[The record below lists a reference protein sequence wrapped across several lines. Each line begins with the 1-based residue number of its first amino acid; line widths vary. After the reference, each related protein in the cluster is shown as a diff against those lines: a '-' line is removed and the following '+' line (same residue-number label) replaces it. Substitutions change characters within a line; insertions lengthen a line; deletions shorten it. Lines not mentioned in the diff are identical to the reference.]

1 MIYAGVDPSFTKTG
15 VCLLDTELK
24 KIKFIAICPEG
35 KNIDYKHTLDRSA
48 FVAVSIIRHLD
59 LNKDSI
65 VILEEPLLSSIKASS
80 LGILS
85 GVVAWSLSFI
95 PSIKALYS
103 IKPTYVAGLNRQLAK
118 RLGLTK
124 KAASQY
130 VASKV
135 LEFLVETKGY
145 DIELYTSI
153 INKDG
158 QPKKRSLSHDEAE
171 AFLLLTALLQNKDF
185 FTIDDMN
192 KLASINIAFKKQIS
206 ITKIKGE

>member
-1 MIYAGVDPSFTKTG
+1 MIYVGIDPSFTKTG
-15 VCLLDTELK
+15 VCYLDTDSK
-24 KIKFIAICPEG
+24 KIKFVAVCPNG

-65 VILEEPLLSSIKASS
+65 IILEEPLLSSMKASS

-95 PSIKALYS
+95 PSVKTLFS
-103 IKPTYVAGLNRQLAK
+103 IKPTYISRLNRPIAK
-118 RLGLTK
+118 KLSLTK
-124 KAASQY
+124 KAASQH

-135 LEFLVETKGY
+135 LEYLVASKGY
-145 DIELYTSI
+145 EIELYTTI

-158 QPKKRSLSHDEAE
+158 SLRKRNLSHDEAE
-171 AFLLLTALLQNKDF
+171 AFLLLIALLQNRGF
-185 FTIDDMN
+185 FNKEDMS
-192 KLASINIAFKKQIS
+192 KLADINSNFKKPVS
-206 ITKIKGE
+206 IVKIKGE